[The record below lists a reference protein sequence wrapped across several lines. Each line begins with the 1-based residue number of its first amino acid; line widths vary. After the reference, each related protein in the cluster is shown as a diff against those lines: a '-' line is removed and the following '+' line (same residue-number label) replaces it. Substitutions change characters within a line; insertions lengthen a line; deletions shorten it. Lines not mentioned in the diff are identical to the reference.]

1 MNCQEAKELLALYT
15 DSDSLTQHQKKEI
28 DEHIETCPACLSELA
43 DIKVTVQ
50 ILRAQEKPAIPEKL
64 HEHIMAAISRE
75 KNAQQ
80 IPKRKFWQK
89 SYRPL
94 FSAAAIFLVIL
105 LSGNIYL
112 AAHFFASAN
121 MADEMFMAEEA
132 FILESQPFSPEVLE
146 KVAEERDAGDWRAEK
161 EIETEAEATRM
172 AAGED
177 YPAAV
182 FRPNYRLLIFFNL
195 IVIIAGILVFSFLGR
210 RSNLFSKRN
219 R

>member
-1 MNCQEAKELLALYT
+1 MNCQEVKELLALYT

-28 DEHIETCPACLSELA
+28 DEHIESCPACLNELA
-43 DIKVTVQ
+43 DIKATVQ
-50 ILRAQEKPAIPEKL
+50 ILRAQEKPTIPEKL

-75 KNAQQ
+75 KKVQQ
-80 IPKRKFWQK
+80 IPKWKFWQK
-89 SYRPL
+89 SYQPL
-94 FSAAAIFLVIL
+94 LSVVVIFLVIL

-112 AAHFFASAN
+112 AAPFFAPAN
-121 MADEMFMAEEA
+121 VADETFMAEEA
-132 FILESQPFSPEVLE
+132 FLLESQPYSLKVPE
-146 KVAEERDAGDWRAEK
+146 KVAEERDAGDWQAET

-195 IVIIAGILVFSFLGR
+195 IVIIAGTFVFLLLGR
-210 RSNLFSKRN
+210 RSNLFRKRS